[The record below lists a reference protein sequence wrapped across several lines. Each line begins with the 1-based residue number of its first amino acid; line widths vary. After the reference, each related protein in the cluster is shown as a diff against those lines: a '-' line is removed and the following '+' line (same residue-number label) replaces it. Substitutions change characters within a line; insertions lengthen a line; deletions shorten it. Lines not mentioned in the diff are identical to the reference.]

1 MGGVELCREGQD
13 ASLSPRGVLAAPPA
27 RCGPLC
33 FVSVVRE
40 RGAWSHEFIFVHAF
54 LIKRKSE
61 CLWFNAFG
69 ASVDFFFQRRLSGG
83 LDSHLLT
90 LEFECGHG

>member
-1 MGGVELCREGQD
+1 MCEHQPAGRGGMPVCPGEGFLQ
-13 ASLSPRGVLAAPPA
+13 APPA
-27 RCGPLC
+27 RCGPPC

-61 CLWFNAFG
+61 CLWFNSFG
-69 ASVDFFFQRRLSGG
+69 ASIEFFFSGAPQVG
-83 LDSHLLT
+83 SVPTYLP
-90 LEFECGHG
+90 